1 MSSLK
6 IESLDHLVLTVAS
19 IERSVAFYANVLGMT
34 VQHFGS
40 PEVPRIAL
48 AFGRQK
54 INLHQSDR
62 VPDANVLRPMPGTA
76 DFCLITTQTIEEVVA
91 HFVQCGVSIVEGPV
105 IRTGAMGKIQ
115 SVYVRD
121 PDLNLVE
128 IACYLDA
135 TAS

>member
-6 IESLDHLVLTVAS
+6 IESLDHLVLTVDS
-19 IERSVAFYANVLGMT
+19 IDLAVAFYTNVLGMT
-34 VQHFGS
+34 IQHFGS

-62 VPDANVLRPMPGTA
+62 IPDANVLKPMPGTA
-76 DFCLITTQTIEEVVA
+76 DFCLITTQPITEVVA
-91 HFVQCGVSIVEGPV
+91 HFARCSVPVIEGPV
-105 IRTGAMGKIQ
+105 MRTGAMGKIQ
-115 SVYVRD
+115 SVYIRD

-128 IACYLDA
+128 IASYLDPNR
-135 TAS
+135 T